1 MRSLWLTLFAV
12 ACSSSGQSMAPD
24 LAMAPS
30 HPIAVPAEAQR
41 SGDAGAGYHAL
52 VNNGYVGCGI
62 PYSLYSQ
69 VFGSAPASEQLPG
82 RDGHNATLPYGQNA
96 FTQPSG
102 VEVVT
107 PNCLSCHAAK
117 IAGKLVIGL
126 GTTSQ
131 DFTQDPSSQ
140 IELAGMLLG
149 AGPEKDEWRKFADRV
164 EAVGPYAVALT
175 TGVTAA
181 DNIAAVLFAH
191 RDRATLAWSATP
203 LLDLPPPSQAPGVPV
218 DVPPWWRM
226 AKKNAM
232 FYDGAGRGDQARIM
246 MTASTLCTD
255 DVASAQA
262 IDAYFGDVRAYI
274 LSLTAPPYPLAVDAA
289 LAARGQSVFEHTCS
303 ECHGSYGAGGT
314 YPNLMIPVAEIGTD
328 PTIASG
334 AAQFADRFVQWFA
347 DSFYGQT
354 ARLDPEAAYYAP
366 PLDGIWATAPYLH
379 NGSVPSLATLLD
391 SSQRPAYW
399 RRRATDG
406 LGNDFDGAIVGF
418 AYDVVDHGQDAEPD
432 ATLRRRIYDTTKPG
446 YGNGGHTYGDALAP
460 DDRAAL
466 IEYLKTL

>member
-1 MRSLWLTLFAV
+1 M
-12 ACSSSGQSMAPD
+12 GPGDMALP
-24 LAMAPS
+24 PQ
-30 HPIAVPAEAQR
+30 HPIAVPAEPQR
-41 SGDAGAGYHAL
+41 SGDATAGYHAL

-62 PYSLYSQ
+62 PYSTYSS
-69 VFGSAPASEQLPG
+69 VVGPAPASDQIPG
-82 RDGHNATLPYGQNA
+82 RDGHNATLAFGQTA

-107 PNCLSCHAAK
+107 ANCLSCHAAK
-117 IAGKLVIGL
+117 LQGKVVVGL

-140 IELAGMLLG
+140 VELAGMLISD
-149 AGPEKDEWRKFADRV
+149 PTEKAEWRKFADRI
-164 EAVGPYAVALT
+164 EAVGPYALTLT

-191 RDRATLAWSATP
+191 RDAATLAWSPAP
-203 LLDLPPPSQAPGVPV
+203 ILELPPPSQAPGVPV

-226 AKKNAM
+226 KKKNAM

-255 DVASAQA
+255 DVADAQA

-274 LSLTAPPYPLAVDAA
+274 LSIEPPAYPFTVDATK
-289 LAARGQSVFEHTCS
+289 AARGKTVFEGRCA
-303 ECHGSYGAGGT
+303 ECHGTYGADAT
-314 YPNLMIPVAEIGTD
+314 YPNFLIPVGDVGTD

-334 AAQFADRFVQWFA
+334 AAEFADRFVQWFA
-347 DSFYGQT
+347 QSFYGQT
-354 ARLDPEAAYYAP
+354 ARLDPEPAYYAP

-391 SSQRPAYW
+391 STKRPAYW
-399 RRRATDG
+399 QRRVTDG
-406 LGNDFDGAIVGF
+406 LGNDFDEVEVGW
-418 AYDVVDHGQDAEPD
+418 QWDAVAAPT
-432 ATLRRRIYDTTKPG
+432 AKSSRVYDTTQPG
-446 YGNGGHTYGDALAP
+446 YGNAGHTYGDALTA
-460 DDRAAL
+460 DDRIAL
-466 IEYLKTL
+466 LEYLKTL

>member
-1 MRSLWLTLFAV
+1 MTALLAA
-12 ACSSSGQSMAPD
+12 ACSSTGMPVAPAD
-24 LAMAPS
+24 MGPVV
-30 HPIAVPAEAQR
+30 HPIPVPAETQR
-41 SGDAGAGYHAL
+41 SGDAAAGYHAL

-62 PYSLYSQ
+62 PYSTYSS
-69 VFGSAPASEQLPG
+69 VFGAAPASELIPG
-82 RDGHNATLPYGQNA
+82 RDGHNATLAYGETA

-107 PNCLSCHAAK
+107 ANCLSCHAAK
-117 IAGKLVIGL
+117 LMGQVVIGL

-131 DFTQDPSSQ
+131 DFTSDPSAQ
-140 IELAGMLLG
+140 VELAGMLISD
-149 AGPEKDEWRKFADRV
+149 PTEKMEWRKFADRV
-164 EAVGPYAVALT
+164 EAVGPYALT
-175 TGVTAA
+175 RTRGVTAA

-191 RDRATLAWSATP
+191 RDPSTLAWSATP
-203 LLDLPPPSQAPGVPV
+203 LLELPPPSQAPGVPV

-255 DVASAQA
+255 DVAGAQA

-274 LSLTAPPYPLAVDAA
+274 TSLTPPPYPLPIDAGRA
-289 LAARGQSVFEHTCS
+289 QRGQALFEATCS
-303 ECHGSYGAGGT
+303 GCHGTYGDGGV
-314 YPNLMIPVAEIGTD
+314 YPNLLIPVGEVGTD
-328 PTIASG
+328 PILGSG

-354 ARLDPEAAYYAP
+354 ARLEPEAAYYAP

-391 SSQRPAYW
+391 STTRPTYW
-399 RRRATDG
+399 QRRATDG
-406 LGNDFDGAIVGF
+406 EGNDFDGGIVGWS
-418 AYDVVDHGQDAEPD
+418 YDVLDAAQAAMAGPR
-432 ATLRRRIYDTTKPG
+432 AYDTTQAG
-446 YGNGGHTYGDALAP
+446 YGNGGHTYGDALSA